1 MKKIGLVFF
10 LIFCFCIGLGYYF
23 NKKAIKKK
31 TENQK
36 SQMLPDINP
45 VEIDPSLVDSSL
57 QNLGLGHKIQDFK
70 FTNQYG
76 ETIGLEN
83 VKGKVFIA
91 EFFFTTCGSIC
102 PIMNQKMQE
111 VQKNFLNEKKLQIL
125 SFTVNPEVDTPEI
138 LLEYAKKHNAK
149 KGLWHFL
156 TGDKKQLYKTARRSF
171 FLLKA
176 AEVKNQGDLGSDFI
190 HTNNFVLIDKDLG
203 IKGYYDGTKDKD
215 VSRLI
220 SDTKNLLNI

>member
-1 MKKIGLVFF
+1 MKKIGILFF
-10 LIFCFCIGLGYYF
+10 LVFCFCIGLGYYF
-23 NKKAIKKK
+23 NKEAIKKK
-31 TENQK
+31 KENQT
-36 SQMLPDINP
+36 LHYINP
-45 VEIDPSLVDSSL
+45 AALDTSLVPLSL
-57 QNLGLGHKIQDFK
+57 RNLGLGHKIQDFE

-102 PIMNQKMQE
+102 PIMNKKMQE
-111 VQKNFLNEKKLQIL
+111 VQKNFLYEKKIQIL

-138 LLEYAKKHNAK
+138 LLEYSKKHNAK

-156 TGDKKQLYKTARRSF
+156 TGEKKQLYKTARRSF

-190 HTNNFVLIDKDLG
+190 HTNNFVLIDKNLN
-203 IKGYYDGTKDKD
+203 IRGYYDGTNDNEVSKLIKDAE
-215 VSRLI
+215 V
-220 SDTKNLLNI
+220 LLKESED

>member
-23 NKKAIKKK
+23 NKSAIKKK
-31 TENQK
+31 TDNK
-36 SQMLPDINP
+36 RLPVYNP
-45 VEIDPSLVDSSL
+45 VNIDPSLVDSSL

-70 FTNQYG
+70 FTNQYRK
-76 ETIGLEN
+76 TIGLEN

-111 VQKNFLNEKKLQIL
+111 VQTKFLNEENLKIL

-156 TGDKKQLYKTARRSF
+156 TGEKKQLYKTARRSF

-190 HTNNFVLIDKDLG
+190 HTNNFVLIDKNLN
-203 IKGYYDGTKDKD
+203 IRGYYDGTNDNEVSKLIKDAE
-215 VSRLI
+215 I
-220 SDTKNLLNI
+220 LLKESED